1 MKSVQTVRKKGH
13 YVGQKEIIRF
23 RSSSDLHD
31 RLKNLAEDE
40 ELCLAALVRKLVT
53 DRLQQFPP
61 KDTSS

>member
-1 MKSVQTVRKKGH
+1 MESQSIRKKGR
-13 YVGQKEIIRF
+13 YTGQQQVIRF
-23 RSSSDLHD
+23 RASTDLHQP
-31 RLKNLAEDE
+31 LKLLAHDE